1 MKILF
6 DRASYEDSEG
16 VVRLWVGLVVVK
28 LLAKQIFEGL
38 SFWMKICRKV
48 KWFRI
53 GRNILIWT
61 DFLYCVVHD
70 YFNFGRVF
78 LMFVRT
84 EDSVHVVKLW
94 LESISKNI
102 LTET

>member
-1 MKILF
+1 MKCNLLVKYG
-6 DRASYEDSEG
+6 DRP
-16 VVRLWVGLVVVK
+16 GLRK
-28 LLAKQIFEGL
+28 FE
-38 SFWMKICRKV
+38 V
-48 KWFRI
+48 E
-53 GRNILIWT
+53 RNILIWT
-61 DFLYCVVHD
+61 DFLYCVVHN

-102 LTET
+102 LTEA